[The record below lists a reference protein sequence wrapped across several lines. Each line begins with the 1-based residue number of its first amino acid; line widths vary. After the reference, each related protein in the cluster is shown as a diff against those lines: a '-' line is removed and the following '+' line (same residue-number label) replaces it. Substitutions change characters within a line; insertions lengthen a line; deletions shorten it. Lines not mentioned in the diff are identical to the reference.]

1 MSDCLFCKIATG
13 AIPADLVHEDE
24 DCVAF
29 RDINPQAPLHVLL
42 IPRRHI
48 AGLDD
53 LTDDDAGLMGRLA
66 VTASRLARE
75 LGVAAGGY
83 RWVVNCGEDGCQ
95 TVPHLHLHILGG
107 RKLGWPPG

>member
-1 MSDCLFCKIATG
+1 MSDCLFCKIAEG
-13 AIPADLVHEDE
+13 GIPADLVHEDE

-29 RDINPQAPLHVLL
+29 RDINPQAPVHVLL

-48 AGLDD
+48 AGLDELRD
-53 LTDDDAGLMGRLA
+53 EDAPLMGRLSLA
-66 VTASRLARE
+66 AARLARS